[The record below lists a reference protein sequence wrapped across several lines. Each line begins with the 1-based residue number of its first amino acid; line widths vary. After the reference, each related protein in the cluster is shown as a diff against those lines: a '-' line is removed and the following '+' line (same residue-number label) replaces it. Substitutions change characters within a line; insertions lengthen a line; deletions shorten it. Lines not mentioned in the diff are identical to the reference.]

1 MTTVPAPTSDKNAR
15 GMNSE
20 PRHANKKAPST
31 KSSGL
36 AVSGL
41 FFANGAVFS
50 NWVPR
55 IPDVR
60 DRLGMDNGG
69 LGATLIGGGLGG
81 IVGSLLV
88 AKFLQRI
95 GSRRLVLIAAS
106 TLALLLPVV
115 AIAPTPLAL
124 VAVLTALG
132 FADVMNDMAMNT
144 QGTIVQDRLT
154 RSIMQRLH
162 GAWSLGAACGAG
174 TGALAAA
181 NNISVG
187 VHLSIV
193 AVVLLGVIAAVMPNL
208 IRHDPRQT
216 ASKNPGALD
225 ATMSR
230 TSNAGPRKR
239 PSAFRITPTIAA
251 LVVMAIGMAFAESA
265 PSEWSAV
272 TMRDVFSFGS
282 AGAATV
288 VFAASMLIA
297 RLFGD
302 HLVDRLG
309 PQRVLDLALA
319 VSLIGFAII
328 VTAQAGVVALVGFS
342 VCGFGAAVMFP
353 QLYAMAAT
361 MPGTAAGA
369 GLGALGIGQRF
380 GFMMSSLLVGTIA
393 DWKNLRWS
401 FTVIAL
407 LAATAIVSSRT
418 VLRGKV
424 RHGGA
429 A

>member
-1 MTTVPAPTSDKNAR
+1 
-15 GMNSE
+15 MNRPLDSSTE
-20 PRHANKKAPST
+20 KQPST
-31 KSSGL
+31 KASGL
-36 AVSGL
+36 AVAGL

-81 IVGSLLV
+81 IIGSLLV
-88 AKFLQRI
+88 AKFLQRV
-95 GSRRLVLIAAS
+95 GSRRLVLAAAA
-106 TLALLLPVV
+106 TLAVLLPVLAV
-115 AIAPTPLAL
+115 APTPLAL
-124 VAVLTALG
+124 VALLTSLG
-132 FADVMNDMAMNT
+132 FADVLNDMAMNT
-144 QGTIVQDRLT
+144 QGTIVQDRLS

-162 GAWSLGAACGAG
+162 GAWSLGAACGAA
-174 TGALAAA
+174 TGAIAAA

-187 VHLSIV
+187 VHLSV
-193 AVVLLGVIAAVMPNL
+193 VGVVLLVVIVAMRPNL
-208 IRHDPRQT
+208 IRHDPRPAP
-216 ASKNPGALD
+216 ASANEVAVEQKMAKTRSP
-225 ATMSR
+225 
-230 TSNAGPRKR
+230 
-239 PSAFRITPTIAA
+239 FRVTPTIAA

-272 TMRDVFSFGS
+272 TMRDLFSFGS

-288 VFAASMLIA
+288 VFASSMLVA
-297 RLFGD
+297 RFFGD

-309 PQRVLDLALA
+309 PQRVLDIALI
-319 VSLIGFAII
+319 VSMIGFVII
-328 VTAQAGVVALVGFS
+328 ITAQIAAVALVGFS

-401 FTVIAL
+401 FAIIAI
-407 LAATAIVSSRT
+407 LAATAIVSART
-418 VLRGKV
+418 ILQGKICHV
-424 RHGGA
+424 A
-429 A
+429 STN

>member
-1 MTTVPAPTSDKNAR
+1 
-15 GMNSE
+15 MNRPLDASTE
-20 PRHANKKAPST
+20 KQPST
-31 KSSGL
+31 KASGL
-36 AVSGL
+36 AVAGL

-81 IVGSLLV
+81 IIGSLLV
-88 AKFLQRI
+88 AKFLQRV
-95 GSRRLVLIAAS
+95 GSRRLVLAAAA
-106 TLALLLPVV
+106 TLAVLLPMLAV
-115 AIAPTPLAL
+115 APTPLAL
-124 VAVLTALG
+124 VALLTSLG
-132 FADVMNDMAMNT
+132 FADVLNDMAMNT
-144 QGTIVQDRLT
+144 QGTIVQDRLS

-162 GAWSLGAACGAG
+162 GAWSLGAAGGAA
-174 TGALAAA
+174 TGAIAAA

-187 VHLSIV
+187 VHLSV
-193 AVVLLGVIAAVMPNL
+193 VGVVLLVVIFAVRPNL
-208 IRHDPRQT
+208 IRHDLSLASVRANEEAVEQNT
-216 ASKNPGALD
+216 AKTRSP
-225 ATMSR
+225 
-230 TSNAGPRKR
+230 
-239 PSAFRITPTIAA
+239 FRITPTIAA

-272 TMRDVFSFGS
+272 TMRDLFSFGS
-282 AGAATV
+282 AGTATV
-288 VFAASMLIA
+288 VFALSMLVA

-309 PQRVLDLALA
+309 PQRVLDLALI
-319 VSLIGFAII
+319 VSMIGFIVII
-328 VTAQAGVVALVGFS
+328 TAPIAAVALLGFS

-401 FTVIAL
+401 FAIIAII
-407 LAATAIVSSRT
+407 ATIAIISART
-418 VLRGKV
+418 ILRGKICHV
-424 RHGGA
+424 A
-429 A
+429 STN

>member
-1 MTTVPAPTSDKNAR
+1 
-15 GMNSE
+15 MNSE
-20 PRHANKKAPST
+20 LRPANQKAPST
-31 KSSGL
+31 RSSGL
-36 AVSGL
+36 AVAGL

-60 DRLGMDNGG
+60 DSLGMDNGG

-88 AKFLQRI
+88 AKFLQRM

-106 TLALLLPVV
+106 TLALLLPLLAV
-115 AIAPTPLAL
+115 APTPLAL
-124 VAVLTALG
+124 VVVLTALG

-187 VHLSIV
+187 VHLTIV
-193 AVVLLGVIAAVMPNL
+193 AVVLLGVIIAVTPNL
-208 IRHDPRQT
+208 IRHDPTPPALSSPGETLDSGRVRQDVEAFDAAT
-216 ASKNPGALD
+216 SKRRSPFL
-225 ATMSR
+225 
-230 TSNAGPRKR
+230 
-239 PSAFRITPTIAA
+239 ITPTIAA

-309 PQRVLDLALA
+309 PQRVLDLALV

-328 VTAQAGVVALVGFS
+328 VTAQAGAVALVGFS
-342 VCGFGAAVMFP
+342 ICGLGAAVMFP

-393 DWKNLRWS
+393 DWKNLRWA
-401 FTVIAL
+401 FAIIAL

-424 RHGGA
+424 QHRGGG
-429 A
+429 